1 MKATALLKKDHES
14 VKKLFS
20 EFEKAGD
27 RAVKSK
33 AALAEKISAELE
45 VHATIEEEIF
55 YPSVKAARSKKA
67 KAIVAEAY
75 EEHKRVKSLL
85 QKLSKMD
92 INDGPAYSSAMTEL
106 KEHVEHHVE
115 EEEGEMFGDAEEH
128 LGDER
133 LEELGEQLKERKAE
147 LKAQVK
153 DDG

>member
-14 VKKLFS
+14 VKRLFS

-45 VHATIEEEIF
+45 VHATIEQEIF

-75 EEHKRVKSLL
+75 EEHKRVKNLL

-92 INDGPAYSSAMTEL
+92 VNDGPAYSSAMTEL

-115 EEEGEMFGDAEEH
+115 EEEGEMFGDAEEY

-147 LKAQVK
+147 LKAQVE